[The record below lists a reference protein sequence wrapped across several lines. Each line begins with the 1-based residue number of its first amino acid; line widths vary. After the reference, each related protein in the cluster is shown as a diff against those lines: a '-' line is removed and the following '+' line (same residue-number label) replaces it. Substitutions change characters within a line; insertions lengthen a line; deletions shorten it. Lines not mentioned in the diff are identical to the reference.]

1 MVKPGHPAYEAE
13 KERLKDTIAL
23 NGEDNVKIQVRG
35 EEIVMLEVHYA
46 GEGIEKREYKIFEKE
61 KNIWHTYSE
70 NPFFKTDTSELYTGH
85 DSADMVLLTFDI
97 FTFFIRGLP
106 TESDF
111 TENKKKLGEYIAS
124 ATFYN
129 EKSPLF
135 RKFFHFLQTHED
147 TETNRLDFFRSI
159 AEEYNLEKDIEKAL
173 KNFDRDYQK
182 WVGIRE
188 VLKL

>member
-1 MVKPGHPAYEAE
+1 MKAIKKGVGTFMKHKNSWLILVFFSVTFIVVGTFKYTSLPNEVSAQEPSETPAQEPSQENLWIRYAALYSYHPLVKPGHPAYEAE

-85 DSADMVLLTFDI
+85 DS
-97 FTFFIRGLP
+97 
-106 TESDF
+106 
-111 TENKKKLGEYIAS
+111 
-124 ATFYN
+124 
-129 EKSPLF
+129 
-135 RKFFHFLQTHED
+135 
-147 TETNRLDFFRSI
+147 
-159 AEEYNLEKDIEKAL
+159 
-173 KNFDRDYQK
+173 
-182 WVGIRE
+182 
-188 VLKL
+188 